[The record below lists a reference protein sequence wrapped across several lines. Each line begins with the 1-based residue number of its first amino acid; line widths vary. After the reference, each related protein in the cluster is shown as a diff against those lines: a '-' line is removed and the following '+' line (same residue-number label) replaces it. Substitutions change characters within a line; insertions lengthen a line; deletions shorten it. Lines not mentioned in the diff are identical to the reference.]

1 MSIIRRPRSACSAIL
16 LLCSRAQTLAIFAKS
31 KFQNPVGLHIK
42 NCYIIVIQ
50 NQEILDFAFRI
61 LGGGSRVV
69 PSGNS
74 VTVVQRPLSLDILLW
89 HRFSYPRGKKLCKG
103 FLSPVGRRQ
112 QGKST
117 RSCATD
123 NATSP
128 KTAPATR
135 IPVQKHSI
143 SPNIAPATQLQLQ
156 QILPLL
162 VSNNQKSIP
171 FNKELPRK
179 LTLQLH
185 QIFESATK
193 RNNPESLQFL
203 LRLHQ
208 PRKVTL
214 QLHQI
219 TKYNACQKK

>member
-31 KFQNPVGLHIK
+31 KFQYPVGAAHKELLH
-42 NCYIIVIQ
+42 NCRK
-50 NQEILDFAFRI
+50 ILDFAFRI
-61 LGGGSRVV
+61 LGEGSRVV

-128 KTAPATR
+128 KTAPATK

-143 SPNIAPATQLQLQ
+143 SPNIAPATQTD
-156 QILPLL
+156 IA
-162 VSNNQKSIP
+162 
-171 FNKELPRK
+171 
-179 LTLQLH
+179 T
-185 QIFESATK
+185 SANTA
-193 RNNPESLQFL
+193 P
-203 LRLHQ
+203 
-208 PRKVTL
+208 
-214 QLHQI
+214 
-219 TKYNACQKK
+219 ACK